1 MTQPSPKHIR
11 PSQHRKLLAEEDR
24 ASSLRPFD
32 SVRPPKEK
40 ENLTLTSLITQIMAR
55 TQRNRTGAATNAPA
69 DQDPPPLD
77 AQTPAALPPL
87 PPTLPPP
94 DAPATAPPPQPVQPI
109 QPPLAPPLNTTAPV
123 LNVNQPTAV
132 AALPDG
138 ILQALEASF
147 MAKVTP
153 TFNSINTQL
162 ENLTNTN
169 VALAALCKTA
179 AENSMAQPPAEDTW
193 RKYQA
198 VYRETYDKTTA
209 VPLSDS
215 STRPALQAASFQ
227 ELQLRTADT
236 FIEKSCETAQ
246 GMPHANAVA
255 FLVDHLTFARSK
267 IKSAADQSNFQAQ
280 VIVKADTVGH
290 DFVDY
295 AHSNLA
301 LQHGGDYE
309 KATSSI
315 TEASKAYVQDRD
327 FHRDRDYNRDH
338 HKPNDGRHDDYNHA
352 PKKHD
357 NKRTQRK
364 DNNTRAYNARRRSR
378 SRSR

>member
-1 MTQPSPKHIR
+1 M
-11 PSQHRKLLAEEDR
+11 
-24 ASSLRPFD
+24 
-32 SVRPPKEK
+32 
-40 ENLTLTSLITQIMAR
+40 
-55 TQRNRTGAATNAPA
+55 
-69 DQDPPPLD
+69 
-77 AQTPAALPPL
+77 
-87 PPTLPPP
+87 
-94 DAPATAPPPQPVQPI
+94 
-109 QPPLAPPLNTTAPV
+109 
-123 LNVNQPTAV
+123 
-132 AALPDG
+132 
-138 ILQALEASF
+138 
-147 MAKVTP
+147 
-153 TFNSINTQL
+153 
-162 ENLTNTN
+162 
-169 VALAALCKTA
+169 
-179 AENSMAQPPAEDTW
+179 
-193 RKYQA
+193 
-198 VYRETYDKTTA
+198 YRESYEKTTT

-236 FIEKSCETAQ
+236 FIEKCCEAAQ
-246 GMPHANAVA
+246 SMPQANAVA